1 MLLTS
6 NQVKMA
12 RVALGLTIDE
22 LSDKSGVSWA
32 LLQNIERKEDLLKKK
47 LEVSD
52 KLKFFFEN
60 EGIEFFEEESNF
72 EAFIKKKKK

>member
-72 EAFIKKKKK
+72 

>member
-6 NQVKMA
+6 TQVKMA

-32 LLQNIERKEDLLKKK
+32 LLQNIERKEDLLEKK

-60 EGIEFFEEESNF
+60 EGIEFFEEETHF

>member
-32 LLQNIERKEDLLKKK
+32 LLQNIERKEDLLKKN
-47 LEVSD
+47 
-52 KLKFFFEN
+52 LKSQ
-60 EGIEFFEEESNF
+60 IS
-72 EAFIKKKKK
+72 